1 MRPSYVAVATLA
13 TAVAVSSVALW
24 SSDIPVAPAAETDL
38 PVSEAERLALL
49 SRAQVWRAPD
59 VRPAA
64 ARLGADPREPAFVDC
79 RFVVTELGGTA
90 RKFDCQLDSGDRIR
104 VKYGRT
110 PEIPAEVAATRLL
123 RVLGFGGD
131 DVRLV
136 ERLRC
141 RGCPAEPFLAMKAT
155 DATRARSVY
164 PAVRRL
170 RQHPGLRLGFGRA
183 QTSRAR
189 RRTGRPR
196 RLGLLRA
203 RSGRR
208 REGRRPAGA
217 RGRAAA
223 AGRLA
228 RALGQ
233 QEREPAAGVPRPA
246 SQDRTERRCRR
257 PLAMLQDVGGTFG
270 PRKVDL
276 DGWVQTPIWTD
287 RDRCT
292 TDMSTLPYDGSTFA
306 PATISEAGRRHL
318 ASLLAQLTEAQLPDL
333 FAAARFDQPTGLLP
347 STPAAPSPSG
357 SRRSGPRSRRS
368 ARAGRVR
375 REG

>member
-59 VRPAA
+59 VRPAV

-155 DATRARSVY
+155 DATRTQSVI
-164 PAVRRL
+164 RRFVDYAGS
-170 RQHPGLRLGFGRA
+170 RDFAWVSVERKHPGRAVETADLEGWAFFELDHVAAEKGGAPRAHVDALRLLAVLLAHWDNKSENQRLTCLSGE
-183 QTSRAR
+183 
-189 RRTGRPR
+189 TGT
-196 RLGLLRA
+196 A
-203 RSGRR
+203 
-208 REGRRPAGA
+208 
-217 RGRAAA
+217 
-223 AGRLA
+223 LA
-228 RALGQ
+228 
-233 QEREPAAGVPRPA
+233 
-246 SQDRTERRCRR
+246 RCRR

-276 DGWVQTPIWTD
+276 DGWVQSPIWSD

-292 TDMSTLPYDGSTFA
+292 TDMSTLPYGGSTFA
-306 PATISEAGRRHL
+306 PAAIGEAGRRHL
-318 ASLLAQLTEAQLPDL
+318 SSLLEQLTEAQLTDL
-333 FAAARFDQPTGLLP
+333 FGSARFDQPTGLLP
-347 STPAAPSPSG
+347 SRGGSIAKWVEAFRAKVAAISEGRPCPS
-357 SRRSGPRSRRS
+357 
-368 ARAGRVR
+368 
-375 REG
+375 